1 MRISTANR
9 RAPGLSRPRCFDV
22 TADAECPQRLQATV
36 RGRVQ
41 GVGFR
46 FFVARA
52 GRRLGLKGHVRNLPD
67 GRRVEV
73 IAEGPRPALDALVQE
88 LQAGPSL
95 ATVESVTVTW
105 RSPAGQLSAF
115 AIRA

>member
-1 MRISTANR
+1 MEPE
-9 RAPGLSRPRCFDV
+9 APC
-22 TADAECPQRLQATV
+22 TQRLRATI

-46 FFVARA
+46 FFVARV
-52 GRRLGLKGHVRNLPD
+52 GRRLNLCGHVRNLPG

-73 IAEGPRPALDALVQE
+73 IAQGPRPALDALIQE
-88 LQAGPSL
+88 LQAGPPL
-95 ATVESVTVTW
+95 AIVESVTVA
-105 RSPAGQLSAF
+105 REAPADDLPAF

>member
-1 MRISTANR
+1 MPCT
-9 RAPGLSRPRCFDV
+9 
-22 TADAECPQRLQATV
+22 QRLHATI

-46 FFVARA
+46 FFVARV
-52 GRRLGLKGHVRNLPD
+52 GRRLSLCGHVRNLPG

-73 IAEGPRPALDALVQE
+73 IAQGPRPALDTLVHE
-88 LQAGPSL
+88 LRAGPPL
-95 ATVESVTVTW
+95 ASVESVTVAW
-105 RSPAGQLSAF
+105 EAPADDLPAF

>member
-1 MRISTANR
+1 MEPE
-9 RAPGLSRPRCFDV
+9 APC
-22 TADAECPQRLQATV
+22 TQRLHATV

-52 GRRLGLKGHVRNLPD
+52 GRRLGLRGQVRNLPD

-73 IAEGPRPALDALVQE
+73 IAQGPRATLDALVRE
-88 LQAGPSL
+88 LHAGPPL
-95 ATVESVTVTW
+95 ASVESVNVLWLT
-105 RSPAGQLSAF
+105 PAGNLPAF
-115 AIRA
+115 VIRA

>member
-1 MRISTANR
+1 MEPAALR
-9 RAPGLSRPRCFDV
+9 
-22 TADAECPQRLQATV
+22 PQRLRATI

-46 FFVARA
+46 FFVARV
-52 GRRLGLKGHVRNLPD
+52 GRRLNLCGHVRNLPG

-73 IAEGPRPALDALVQE
+73 VAQGPPPALDALVQQ
-88 LQAGPSL
+88 LRAGPPL
-95 ATVESVTVTW
+95 AIVESVTVAW
-105 RSPAGQLSAF
+105 EAPAGDLPAF

>member
-1 MRISTANR
+1 
-9 RAPGLSRPRCFDV
+9 V
-22 TADAECPQRLQATV
+22 KADTQCPQRLHATV

-46 FFVARA
+46 FFVART
-52 GRRLGLKGHVRNLPD
+52 GRRLALHGHVRNLPD

-73 IAEGPRPALDALVQE
+73 IAQGPRYALDALVRA
-88 LQAGPSL
+88 LQAGPPL
-95 ATVESVTVTW
+95 AVVESVTVAW
-105 RSPAGQLSAF
+105 SSPAGELPAF